1 MKNEDWDAAIEE
13 FKYVTS
19 IDKNSAKAYGNLG
32 VIFLIKGEIEEA
44 EKHLK
49 KSLDI
54 DPSYIPALRNYQM
67 LDELKE
73 KIKRDPG
80 CLAELKDKLEMG
92 HF

>member
-1 MKNEDWDAAIEE
+1 MRA
-13 FKYVTS
+13 
-19 IDKNSAKAYGNLG
+19 
-32 VIFLIKGEIEEA
+32 LILLKGELEEA

-54 DPSYIPALRNYQM
+54 DPSYTPAIINYQM
-67 LDELKE
+67 LDAMKE

-80 CLAELKDKLEMG
+80 CLAEIKDKLVMG